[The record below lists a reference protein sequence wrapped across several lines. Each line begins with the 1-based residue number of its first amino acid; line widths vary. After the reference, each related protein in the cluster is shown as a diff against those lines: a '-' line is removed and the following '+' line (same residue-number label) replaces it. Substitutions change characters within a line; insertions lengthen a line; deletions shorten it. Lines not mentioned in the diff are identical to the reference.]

1 MDVMCCRV
9 LLTTLVS
16 LSLCVSRSLVVTLS
30 FYLRAGVE
38 QGPFSGESMNEW
50 CGLGYEFPRI
60 RHQCGDLCG
69 GIASAFMPIA
79 AVFPDFLEPGSEAFL
94 HLPSLSVGE
103 V

>member
-1 MDVMCCRV
+1 MLSSIVDD
-9 LLTTLVS
+9 S
-16 LSLCVSRSLVVTLS
+16 GLSLCVSRSLVVTLS
-30 FYLRAGVE
+30 FYLHTGVE

-60 RHQCGDLCG
+60 RHQCGDQSPSM
-69 GIASAFMPIA
+69 APAFMPIA

>member
-1 MDVMCCRV
+1 MSSIVVDSGLSVC
-9 LLTTLVS
+9 LS
-16 LSLCVSRSLVVTLS
+16 LSLSLTL
-30 FYLRAGVE
+30 FFLLCAGVE

-60 RHQCGDLCG
+60 RHQSEDQSPST
-69 GIASAFMPIA
+69 ASAFMPIA

-94 HLPSLSVGE
+94 HLPHLSVGE